1 MSPGQLAVIFG
12 ALTAFTPLSVD
23 MYLPG
28 LPALAR
34 EFHAAP
40 GAVQLTLSSFFIGIA
55 LGQLFYGPIC
65 DRYGRKKPLYFGVV
79 LFILASFACAMVN
92 SVEAL
97 IATRFLQAFG
107 CCAGMVMPRA
117 MVRDLFEPRQ
127 AARVFSMLM
136 LVMGVAPIL
145 APLIGGY
152 VLIFFGWHAIFWGL
166 GFYAMIVL
174 VAAYFL
180 PETHRPVEGHTLS
193 VMGALRGYQ
202 TVLVDRRFLGFALAG
217 ALPIAGM
224 FAYIAGSPFVF
235 IEYFGVPVEKFG
247 WLFGLNA
254 AGFIAAS
261 QFNGRLLRRHSPER
275 IAATASWFAAGAALL
290 LLVIGLTGIG
300 GLYGI
305 AGALFLCIAPMGL
318 ILPNSA
324 AAALAG
330 HGPRAGTAAA
340 AMGILQFA
348 GGGITS
354 ALIGAIAVKSPLP
367 MAAIVAACAVSG
379 AMLRRV
385 LAGRS

>member
-1 MSPGQLAVIFG
+1 MSPGQLALIFG

-34 EFHAAP
+34 EFNATP

-65 DRYGRKKPLYFGVV
+65 DRFGRKKPLYFGIV
-79 LFILASFACAMVN
+79 LFILASFACALVN

-97 IATRFLQAFG
+97 IAMRFLQAFG

-117 MVRDLFEPRQ
+117 MVRDLFEPRE
-127 AARVFSMLM
+127 AARVFAMLM

-166 GFYAMIVL
+166 GIYAMIALIPVW
-174 VAAYFL
+174 FL
-180 PETHRPVEGHTLS
+180 RETHRPVEGHTLS
-193 VMGALRGYQ
+193 VMGALRAYYI
-202 TVLVDRRFLGFALAG
+202 VIRDRRFLGFALAG
-217 ALPIAGM
+217 AMPIAGM

-235 IEYFGVPVEKFG
+235 IELYGVPVEKFG

-275 IAATASWFAAGAALL
+275 IAATASWVAAAAALVL
-290 LLVIGLTGIG
+290 LAIGITGIG
-300 GLYGI
+300 GLYVL
-305 AGALFLCIAPMGL
+305 AGSLFCCIAPMGL
-318 ILPNSA
+318 IMPNAA

-354 ALIGAIAVKSPLP
+354 ALIGAIAVKNAVP
-367 MAAIVAACAVSG
+367 MVTFIAICSIGGAV
-379 AMLRRV
+379 LRRV
-385 LAGRS
+385 LAGRT

>member
-1 MSPGQLAVIFG
+1 MSPGQLALIFG

-34 EFHAAP
+34 EFNAAP
-40 GAVQLTLSSFFIGIA
+40 GTVQLTLSSFFIGIA

-97 IATRFLQAFG
+97 IAMRFLQAFG

-117 MVRDLFEPRQ
+117 MVRDLFEPRE
-127 AARVFSMLM
+127 AARVFAMLM

-166 GFYAMIVL
+166 GGYAMVVL
-174 VAAYFL
+174 VAAWFL

-202 TVLVDRRFLGFALAG
+202 AVLVDRRFLGYALAG

-235 IEYFGVPVEKFG
+235 IEHFGLAAEKFG
-247 WLFGLNA
+247 WMFGLNA
-254 AGFIAAS
+254 GGFIATS
-261 QFNGRLLRRHSPER
+261 QLNGRLLRRYAPER
-275 IAATASWFAAGAALL
+275 IAATASWFAAAAALV
-290 LLVIGLTGIG
+290 LLVVGYTEAG

-305 AGALFLCIAPMGL
+305 AASLFFCIAPMGL

-354 ALIGAIAVKSPLP
+354 ALIGAIAAKNALP
-367 MAAIVAACAVSG
+367 MAAIVACCSVGGAV
-379 AMLRRV
+379 LRRV
-385 LAGRS
+385 LAGKS